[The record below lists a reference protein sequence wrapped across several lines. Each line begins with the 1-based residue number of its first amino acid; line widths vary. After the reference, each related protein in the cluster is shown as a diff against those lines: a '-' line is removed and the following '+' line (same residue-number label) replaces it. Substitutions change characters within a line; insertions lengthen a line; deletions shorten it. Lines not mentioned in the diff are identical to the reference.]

1 MITTTGGLDTRVNI
15 QQIIENQLPEF
26 LLSDSPNS
34 VEFFK
39 AYYLS
44 QEHQGGTI
52 DIIDNLDQY
61 LKLDNLTPEVVGSGT
76 TLSIGIG
83 TDDKTIFVDS
93 TKGFPKQ
100 YGLFKIND
108 EIITYSG
115 IGSTSFTGC
124 IRGFCGITTYNSSD
138 NPGQLIF
145 STSSADVGIANTTV
159 TNLSSLFLKEFY
171 KKQKFS
177 LTPELENSTFVP
189 SLNAGNF
196 IKEASTLYQSKG
208 TEESFRILFNVLYGV
223 TPKIIDL
230 ESLLLKPSAAEFIR
244 REVLVCQIISGDPL
258 KLKGQ
263 SVTKS
268 TDSATRGAVSDVEPL
283 TTKEGNLYYKVSLF
297 VGFNDVD
304 LITGTFTIPGKTK
317 AIGNIG
323 SGTSIVTVDST
334 VGFNTSGTFISG
346 INTVTYT
353 DKTINQFLN
362 CSGITSSIST
372 SSDIRADEVIFGYEN
387 GDLTKKV
394 ELRITG
400 VISDFKPVTD
410 IILSTEGEE
419 VGIRNLGEQ
428 VLNPETDKS
437 YKEINSNSWIYNTAS
452 RFQIKT
458 PYNASNRTTPELLT
472 DVDKSQ
478 LRKGDKIEI
487 LVRNEQTPQATAVV
501 DDKITGRQI
510 NLGSLTPS
518 TFVPAFGQLYDIR
531 RQLKTASSSSIPL
544 EFGNNTL
551 TSDITNIYVETTKNV
566 YAASNS
572 LPSYEIEVG
581 VAKTNASDVQNF
593 NNISNKFSEIS
604 FGLDV
609 PFITGDE
616 VIYKPTNDPIPGLE
630 SGAKYFVRVRPP
642 VGNVSNKINL
652 YISASF
658 IAKDLEEGTSTFV
671 EFGDLPTG
679 TNSGTHKFILS
690 RHSSEVIGSQKL
702 LKQFPTEPNI
712 ENGNS
717 VKTLPGKTGMLIN
730 GVEISN
736 YKSFDKIYSGP
747 LTKVSVFKKGNNYDI
762 INPPTIT
769 ISDSPTGSGTTALV
783 QPVIIGQIED
793 VQVDQQ
799 DFDID
804 SVNSITVKGGNGTG
818 AVLQP
823 IVTQRFREISFDGR
837 ERVNAIVGGVDINN
851 ETIIFNKTHNLNDG
865 QALIYD
871 SNGNDSIGINSF
883 GGANT
888 PQIGTGTTNPN
899 ATLHNG
905 AVYFPKVVGVGNSV
919 RLFPSKAD
927 FIAGINTVGFA
938 NTHLGG
944 THKFRI
950 KDGKNHLRSVKVLD
964 SGQGYANRKLFVKPV
979 GVSTI
984 RDSIYFESHGFK
996 NNELIQYSVESGGTS
1011 ISGLSTANQYRIIK
1025 LSDDEFRIAN
1035 AGVGGTITSNY
1046 KRNNYIHFNSK
1057 GDNYQ
1062 IFEYPPIELV
1072 IDAKYSK
1079 VAIALTE
1086 SLVLTPIV
1094 RGSIEQSYL
1103 YHTGT
1108 GYGSTVLNFE
1118 KKPVITITI
1127 GELGIFKPIIKEGK
1141 VIAVDIENQGQDY
1154 SAPPDLLVEGDGFG
1168 ASLRA
1173 IVENNKVINVKILN
1187 SGTGYTTEKTSIL
1200 VTPPGSESLLESN
1213 VRELNV
1219 NLARK
1224 NVKKNNDPDKSD
1236 IVSQSGSDSLGYSFV
1251 GYSANTGKEQFGDD
1265 GSTHSPIIGW
1275 AYDGN
1280 PIYGPYGHSDP
1291 MDINSKVILLTP
1303 GYVRDIGNVNDRPI
1317 GFHNGFFVED
1327 YNFDG
1332 SGDLDDKNGR
1342 YCRTP
1347 DYPNGVYAYFA
1358 GISTNSKTST
1368 LEPKF
1373 PYFIG
1378 DSYRSDPPEE
1388 NFSINQSTY
1397 DFNKKTIA
1405 RNTFPYKVADPFAN
1419 NDFIVE
1425 SNELVD
1431 QISFVDSISK
1441 GVVDDFDIIESG
1453 SGYKVGENASFDNT
1467 GTNGGGLTASIKS
1480 LTGKDLL
1487 NINTNVENWQNVVF
1501 IWDSPNQVSG
1511 YISTSHSLK
1520 QRDNIIVS
1528 GLSTTISG
1536 LTRHHQ
1542 IGITTSVAY
1551 LYKDLGTSATVGVVT
1566 DIYVSTIPSF
1576 VSVGDNIGIGAEK
1589 LKILNI
1595 FDDRNILRVT
1605 RGISGAAHSLSTQ
1618 VNYLSNYF
1626 SIPVKTSYFTS
1637 RANDVVYFNPNES
1650 IGVGTIAGTA
1660 ATVNVSRGTLTV
1672 PVSIDAQSIFLPN
1685 HPFTQNQRVSL
1696 NIPIG
1701 SNQISIS
1708 TISGLSPSPLGVSG
1722 GSVDVFV
1729 INKSK
1734 DFIGITTQIGICT
1747 NGVFFH
1753 NNGSSGVS
1761 TYFFESDYTQVT
1773 GKIEKVVS
1781 TVSISTSIS
1790 TSHGM
1795 LNNDVISLKIN
1806 PSETIGIGAS
1816 TAVRVKFN
1824 STEQKLLVDPV
1835 VFGAS
1840 SVNTTTNTLNIS
1852 SHNLITGQKIF
1863 YDGGNNQ
1870 IAGLSTGVYYTYR
1883 VDDNNFR
1890 LGDTRKDVLDEY
1902 PIIVNLTSTGGS
1914 NQEFSLIN
1922 PPISVVRDNNLKFD
1936 LSDSSLT
1943 GYDFKLFYDSKFN
1956 NEFVSTGTTTTN
1968 LIVET
1973 GTIGSATASFTLNHH
1988 TDTPNLI
1995 YYTLEKSGF
2004 ISTSDVDVVNFSQIN
2019 YETSSYNGQ
2028 YNISGV
2034 GVTTFDISL
2043 KSVPDNLSYTN
2054 LNTNIL
2060 KYSTTSKIATG
2071 GIDKMSISFGGIE
2084 YKKLPKFTGITSTNG
2099 INANIS
2105 PKSKTANRINSIN
2118 IINQG
2123 FEYASDPTLR
2133 PEALISPIVTIRD
2146 SGTLT
2151 DVSVITGGKNYII
2164 PPKLIVVDPTTNE
2177 RVDNGKL
2184 DAVLA
2189 SGGIVGVDI
2198 VDPSKGLSSL
2208 EQRIVSV
2215 DNTNGITIDTVE
2227 YDGGNNRV
2235 TCTLATPTLG
2245 FNEPPFA
2252 VGDKIFVENI
2262 EKIGTAGDG
2271 FNSDNHGFKFFTV
2284 LDNTQGS
2291 ALDATPVKVAFSL
2304 DTFTNNPGTP
2314 VLNQNGYAIL
2324 VNETDVPS
2332 FTSIQDLGL
2341 FRIGEKISVLNNNS
2355 FIPTDLKITSSV
2367 SNSIKVFGKFR
2378 LKLNDRIKG
2387 DTSGTRATINTL
2399 VENLATFDID
2409 FSLRRDSGWNDETGK
2424 LSIDSQVLPDND
2436 YYQNLSYAVQSPLE
2450 YESLINSVNSLLHPS
2465 GLKNFANVGIGST
2478 TNVGISTNDNVTVIN
2493 QDLITNTRVDQINIF
2508 DNAKDIDVS
2517 LNRSRFLEIA
2527 KKKLTSYIECKT
2539 NRVLKIDDIGSE
2551 FASSS
2556 ILGERSADIIVD
2568 SEYANLLVQTIDTLT
2583 NNIQATELTIFRDST
2598 DIFTLEKANLSN
2610 TNNSLVDI
2618 NSRIENNLSLIS
2630 IVPKIVNSNYT
2641 IKIYNSTFNT
2651 SLVGISTQSIG
2662 FIDLVGVTTT
2672 VGIGSSTNI
2681 ISVDKDELDAYKAN
2695 FEITEIS
2702 TDEKSIVDLYLTHD
2716 DTDTYKAEVFTDT
2729 GSLASFS
2736 SNFIGTFHSN
2746 ITNGILQLN
2755 YENTSSSQVSVKTK
2769 IVGFGTTASGISTY
2783 HFKDP
2788 GQADGTE
2795 RSMRLESSFLNIG
2808 VSTGGIAFD
2817 NTSPNVYAGDSP
2829 SGISSTNVS
2838 TIKSNIRVSIGDISA
2853 IHQLLTVRDGSD
2865 VYTTQY
2871 PFVSI
2876 GTTTGIGTF
2885 KSNVTDA
2892 IRIQFIPDSQWNGQ
2906 PINIQRFDEIIYT
2919 DSDKLNIAP
2928 DLTYGSITESLS
2940 IFEYVSAGDDIDK
2953 KEFDLK
2959 HKNVH
2964 IFEKTFNPS
2973 GTGINTTTGLFTIT
2987 DHFFNTGEKLI
2998 YTPTSTFTGIAGTAM
3013 QMSNGSVLPTEVF
3026 AVRETKDTFKL
3037 ATSKA
3042 NATATIPTTITFTGQ
3057 SGGNLHKLE
3066 MFKKLSK
3073 SIVLVD
3079 GLIQSPLSYT
3089 PTTTTLQSNGGT
3101 VGTGK
3106 TIFNVVGISSIIPTS
3121 ILKINDEYLRV
3132 NLVGI
3137 GTSNSGPISGIGT
3150 YNLVSAERGYVG
3162 TSTASHSDGDI
3173 VRLYSGSFNIIGS
3186 KIHFTDPP
3194 KGAATTNKNTSNLS
3208 FPQSAFDGRVYL
3220 RQDYT
3225 SNRIFDDI
3233 SQNFNGI
3240 SSSFTMKVGGANTT
3254 GISTGSTLILLNGIF
3269 QQPSTSN
3276 NAGQDYS
3283 FFQTGAG
3290 HTGITS
3296 AIFTGITT
3304 VKSNGNI
3311 GTIVQDTSDPNANQ
3325 LPRGGILVSVA
3336 STGGMGVAPLQ
3347 GAIIRPLIGAG
3358 KSISGFIGIPTT
3370 GASLAISTASYDN
3383 VSGEMQ
3389 ITTETDHNFR
3399 YPNEFVRLRDLEFT
3413 CSGYSGAG
3421 TTTIFPDT
3429 INDKP
3434 FSIISIESR
3443 HQFTANVGVSTIP
3456 HTFLG
3461 SFGPLQRTGIAS
3473 AYYADL
3479 NVGSGYF
3486 ASGIGVTVS
3495 VEDLEFEHRFV
3506 SSGINSITANSG
3518 GPFTATNADYV
3529 SSTGVLTLTIPNHG
3543 LTLSNTLGITTGGL
3557 VFTCSRDNFTTV
3569 HPYPRPTDPAAGIAL
3584 TITSVSTNQLTVNVG
3599 PGGGSGTGANVT
3611 AAIGAGGTLTFDVTG
3626 GGNGYVNPVISVSPP
3641 SYENLP
3647 VVGVSRL
3654 GVGATTELGNGTLV
3668 SVEVGSGTSVGI
3680 GTTLVSV
3687 KSFKFV
3693 NSGFGYQVGDVF
3705 KPVGLVT
3712 SSQLSQLVS
3721 DLEFTVTETFTDKFS
3736 AWDFGE
3742 FDYIDS
3748 IYSLQD
3754 GQRVRFPLKYEGNI
3768 VSFEVDK
3775 DDPQSSLIDLEPL
3788 LLIFVNGV
3796 LQNPGESY
3804 IFAGGTSIIFAVSP
3818 TVNDNIDI
3826 FFYRG
3831 TVGVDSKS
3839 VTVKQSLK
3847 RGDIVTL
3854 IKGKFD
3860 NSKPSQDSRTITNL
3874 TQSDTLKTNLY
3885 YGQGIEPNVDGKNRP
3900 LRWAKQK
3907 VNKVIEGEI
3916 VYKNRDLYEPQI
3928 FPTSKIIADVAPGDT
3943 NIFVDNAQA
3952 FDIEKIIYNSNAAS
3966 VINDGETDGLVIPSG
3981 SVVAAAITAIV
3992 SAAGTISSLSIVNGG
4007 QGYVGS
4013 STSLV
4018 IGIPTTGIGVGVGTT
4033 ATATA
4038 TITNGGI
4045 TTTTIVNSGFGY
4057 TLDIPPQVIAPTPFL
4072 QTELIQ
4078 NITAVEGF
4086 SGIIT
4091 GISTTRPTSTKL
4103 ALEFYLSKDS
4113 GNYSG
4118 LGTGDPIYIYDT
4130 TVGSGVTSLWNNNNN
4145 NVVGIGT
4152 TFLDN
4157 IYRIKEISSDGTR
4170 GLVTCFVHTGL
4181 TTSTIGNYNAA
4192 GIATVT
4198 PVGLNSESPTSLGKF
4213 SWGKLTG
4220 ITRST
4225 LPIAIGVTGSTIG
4238 LSTALGITTFPTIQR
4253 RGDGFNDSGA
4263 VGIVS

>member
-1 MITTTGGLDTRVNI
+1 MISTTGGLDTRVNI

-26 LLSDSPNS
+26 LLSESPNA

-100 YGLFKIND
+100 FGLFKIND

-124 IRGFCGITTYNSSD
+124 IRGFCGITTYNSTD
-138 NPGQLIF
+138 NPGQLVF
-145 STSSADVGIANTTV
+145 STSSASVGVANTTV

-171 KKQKFS
+171 KKQKFT

-223 TPKIIDL
+223 NPKIIDL

-244 REVLVCQIISGDPL
+244 REILVCQSISGDPL

-268 TDSATRGAVSDVEPL
+268 TDFSTRGAVSDVEPL
-283 TTKEGNLYYKVSLF
+283 TSKEGNLYYKVSLF

-304 LITGTFTIPGKTK
+304 LIQGTFTIPGKTK
-317 AIGNIG
+317 VIGNIG
-323 SGTSIVTVDST
+323 VGASVVTVDST
-334 VGFNTSGTFISG
+334 VGFSTVGNFISG

-353 DKTINQFLN
+353 DKTVNQFLN

-372 SSDIRADEVIFGYEN
+372 SSDIRADETIFGYED

-400 VISDFKPVTD
+400 VISDFKPVSD
-410 IILSTEGEE
+410 IVLINEGEE
-419 VGIRNLGEQ
+419 IGIRNLGEQ
-428 VLNPETDKS
+428 ILNPEVDKTK
-437 YKEINSNSWIYNTAS
+437 KEINSNSWIYNTAS
-452 RFQIKT
+452 RFQIQA
-458 PYNASNRTTPELLT
+458 PYNASNKSTPVLLS
-472 DVDKSQ
+472 DVDRSQ
-478 LRKGDKIEI
+478 LKKGDNIEI
-487 LVRNEQTPQATAVV
+487 LIRGEQITQATAIV
-501 DDKITGRQI
+501 DNISDRQI
-510 NLGSLTPS
+510 NLDELTAG
-518 TFVPAFGQLYDIR
+518 FVPNSNQLYDIR
-531 RQLKTASSSSIPL
+531 RKLKTTSSSEIDL
-544 EFGNNTL
+544 QFGNDIL
-551 TSDITNIYVETTKNV
+551 TSDITNIYVESNKNI

-572 LPSYEIEVG
+572 LPSYEINVG
-581 VAKTNASDVQNF
+581 VARTNASDVQNF
-593 NNISNKFSEIS
+593 NNITNKFSEIS
-604 FGLDV
+604 FRLDV

-616 VIYKPTNDPIPGLE
+616 IIYKPSGDPIPGLE
-630 SGAKYFVRVRPP
+630 SGSRYFVRVRPP
-642 VGNVSNKINL
+642 VGKVSNKINL
-652 YISASF
+652 YVSASF
-658 IAKDLEEGTSTFV
+658 IAKDLEEGTNTFV

-679 TNSGTHKFILS
+679 SGAGDHKFILS
-690 RHSSEVIGSQKL
+690 RHSSEIIKPQKL
-702 LKQFPTEPNI
+702 FKQFPIKPNI
-712 ENGNS
+712 ENGNAIE
-717 VKTLPGKTGMLIN
+717 TLPGKTGMLIN
-730 GVEISN
+730 GVEVTN
-736 YKSFDKIYSGP
+736 YKSSDRIYFGP
-747 LTKVSVFKKGNNYDI
+747 LTEVSVFKKGKNYDV
-762 INPPTIT
+762 INPPTVK
-769 ISDSPTGSGTTALV
+769 ISDSPTGSGTTALA
-783 QPVIIGQIED
+783 QPVIIGKIED

-799 DFDID
+799 NYDID
-804 SVNSITVKGGNGTG
+804 SVGSITVKGGNGIG

-823 IVTQRFREISFDGR
+823 IVTQRFRELSFDGR
-837 ERVNAIVGGVDINN
+837 QKVNAIVGGVDIDN
-851 ETIIFNKTHNLNDG
+851 ETITFNTTHNLNDG
-865 QALIYD
+865 QALVYD
-871 SNGNDSIGINSF
+871 SNGNPPIGINT
-883 GGANT
+883 GGSNLAKVGIDT
-888 PQIGTGTTNPN
+888 S
-899 ATLHNG
+899 LHHG
-905 AVYFPKVVGVGNSV
+905 AVYFPKIIGIGNSV
-919 RLFPSKAD
+919 KLFSSKAD
-927 FIAGINTVGFA
+927 FISGINTVGFTTI
-938 NTHLGG
+938 NTSGV
-944 THKFRI
+944 HKFRL
-950 KDGKNHLRSVKVLD
+950 KDGKNHLRSVKVLN
-964 SGQGYANRKLFVKPV
+964 SGEGYANRKLLVKPV
-979 GVSTI
+979 GISTI
-984 RDSIYFESHGFK
+984 KDTVHFKDHGFK
-996 NNELIQYSVESGGTS
+996 DNELVQYSVESGGTV
-1011 ISGLSTANQYRIIK
+1011 ITGLSTTNQYRIIK
-1025 LSDDEFRIAN
+1025 VNDDKFRIAN
-1035 AGVGGTITSNY
+1035 AGIGGTITSNY
-1046 KRNNYIHFNSK
+1046 DRNNYVKFDSI
-1057 GDNYQ
+1057 GDGHQ
-1062 IFEYPPIELV
+1062 IFEYPPVQLV
-1072 IDAKYSK
+1072 VDVKYSK
-1079 VAIALTE
+1079 VAVALTE
-1086 SLVLTPIV
+1086 SLTLTPII
-1094 RGSIEQSYL
+1094 RGNIEQTYL
-1103 YHTGT
+1103 YHAGT

-1118 KKPVITITI
+1118 KKPTITI
-1127 GELGIFKPIIKEGK
+1127 KTGQLGVFKPLIKEGK
-1141 VIAVDIENQGQDY
+1141 LIAVDIENQGEDY
-1154 SAPPDLLVEGDGFG
+1154 NAAPDLLIEGDGFG
-1168 ASLRA
+1168 ASVRA
-1173 IVENNKVINVKILN
+1173 IVESGKITDVKILN
-1187 SGTGYTTEKTSIL
+1187 SGTGYTQDKTSIL
-1200 VTPPGSESLLESN
+1200 VTSPGSEALLESK
-1213 VRELNV
+1213 VRILNV
-1219 NLARK
+1219 NNYRFAEEL
-1224 NVKKNNDPDKSD
+1224 DSSDKSA
-1236 IVSQSGSDSLGYSFV
+1236 ILSEVGSNGLSYSFV
-1251 GYSANTGKEQFGDD
+1251 GYSVGIGKTSFGDD
-1265 GSTHSPIIGW
+1265 GTSHSPIIGW

-1291 MDINSKVILLTP
+1291 MDDNSSIILLTP
-1303 GYVRDIGNVNDRPI
+1303 GYVKNVGIVSDRPT
-1317 GFHNGFFVED
+1317 GFSEGFFIED
-1327 YNFDG
+1327 HSFNG
-1332 SGDLDDKNGR
+1332 SGDLDESNGR

-1347 DYPNGVYAYFA
+1347 DYPNGVYAYFV
-1358 GISTNSKTST
+1358 GVSTNLTTGK

-1378 DSYRSDPPEE
+1378 DTYRSDPPEE
-1388 NFSINQSTY
+1388 NFLINQSTY

-1405 RNTFPYKVADPFAN
+1405 RNTFPYKVADKFAD

-1441 GVVDDFDIIESG
+1441 GVVDSFDIIESG
-1453 SGYKVGENASFDNT
+1453 SGYKIGENASFDNT

-1480 LTGKDLL
+1480 LTGKNLL
-1487 NINTNVENWQNVVF
+1487 DINTNVENWQNVVF
-1501 IWDSPNQVSG
+1501 TWNSPNQVSG

-1520 QRDNIIVS
+1520 EKDNIIVS

-1536 LTRHHQ
+1536 LTRNHQ
-1542 IGITTSVAY
+1542 IGITTSVAF
-1551 LYKDLGTSATVGVVT
+1551 LYKDLGNSEGATVGVVT

-1576 VSVGDNIGIGAEK
+1576 VSVGSSIGIGTEK

-1605 RGISGAAHSLSTQ
+1605 RGESGVAHTLSTQ

-1626 SIPVKTSYFTS
+1626 SIPVKTSYFES
-1637 RANDVVYFNPNES
+1637 RVNDIVYFNPNES
-1650 IGVGTIAGTA
+1650 IGVGTIVGSAT
-1660 ATVNVSRGTLTV
+1660 TVNVSRGILTV
-1672 PVSIDAQSIFLPN
+1672 PISVDAQSIFIPN
-1685 HPFTQNQRVSL
+1685 HPFTQNQQVSL
-1696 NIPIG
+1696 NIPTG
-1701 SNQISIS
+1701 GNVLSIS
-1708 TISGLSPSPLGVSG
+1708 TISNLSPQDLGVSG
-1722 GSVDVFV
+1722 GSVNVFV

-1734 DFIGITTQIGICT
+1734 DYIGLTTQIGICT

-1753 NNGSSGVS
+1753 DNSSNKFD
-1761 TYFFESDYTQVT
+1761 YFFESNYTQVT

-1781 TVSISTSIS
+1781 TLSISTSIS

-1795 LNNDVISLKIN
+1795 LNNDVISLSLN
-1806 PSETIGIGAS
+1806 PNETVGIGTS

-1824 STEQKLLVDPV
+1824 SKEQKLLVNPV
-1835 VFGAS
+1835 TFGAS
-1840 SVNTTTNTLNIS
+1840 SVNTTTNTITIS
-1852 SHNLITGQKIF
+1852 DHNLITGQKIF

-1870 IAGLSTGVYYTYR
+1870 ITGLSTGVYYTYR

-1890 LGDTRKDVLDEY
+1890 LGETRKDVLEDY
-1902 PIIVNLTSTGGS
+1902 PIIINLTGTGGTG
-1914 NQEFSLIN
+1914 QEFSLIN
-1922 PPISVVRDNNLKFD
+1922 PPISVIRDNNLKFD

-1943 GYDFKLFYDSKFN
+1943 GYNFKLFYDSKFN

-1968 LIVET
+1968 LITRT
-1973 GTIGSATASFTLNHH
+1973 GTIGSGTASLTLNHNI
-1988 TDTPNLI
+1988 DTPNLI

-2004 ISTSDVDVVNFSQIN
+2004 ISTSDIDVNNFSQIN
-2019 YETSSYNGQ
+2019 YEESPYNGE
-2028 YNISGV
+2028 YSISGV

-2043 KSVPDNLSYTN
+2043 KSVPNSLNYTTS
-2054 LNTNIL
+2054 NTNTL
-2060 KYSTTSKIATG
+2060 KYTTLSKTATG
-2071 GIDKMSISFGGIE
+2071 GIDKMLISFGGIE
-2084 YKKLPKFTGITSTNG
+2084 YKKLPIFTGITSTNG

-2105 PKSKTANRINSIN
+2105 PKSKTANRINSVN

-2133 PEALISPIVTIRD
+2133 PEVLISPIITIRD
-2146 SGTLT
+2146 SGTLST
-2151 DVSVITGGKNYII
+2151 VSIISSGKNYII

-2177 RVDNGKL
+2177 RVNNGML
-2184 DAVLA
+2184 EAVLS
-2189 SGGIVGVDI
+2189 SGGIVDVKI
-2198 VDPSKGLSSL
+2198 IDPPKGLSSL

-2215 DNTNGITIDTVE
+2215 DNTNGITIDSVT
-2227 YDGGNNRV
+2227 YDSVNNRV
-2235 TCTLATPTLG
+2235 LCTLATPTLG
-2245 FNEPPFA
+2245 FNQAPFLA
-2252 VGDKIFVENI
+2252 GDKIFVENI
-2262 EKIGTAGDG
+2262 LKSGTSGDG
-2271 FNSDNHGFKFFTV
+2271 FNSNDHGFKFFNV
-2284 LDNTQGS
+2284 LPNTEGS
-2291 ALDATPVKVAFSL
+2291 QLDSNPVVVAFSL
-2304 DTFTNNPGTP
+2304 DNFTNDPGTP
-2314 VLNQNGYAIL
+2314 ITTQDGYAIMIR
-2324 VNETDVPS
+2324 ESDVPS
-2332 FTSIQDLGL
+2332 FTSTQKLGF
-2341 FRIGEKISVLNNNS
+2341 FRIGEKISVLKNNS
-2355 FIPTDLKITSSV
+2355 FIPTDLKITSSLA
-2367 SNSIKVFGKFR
+2367 NSIKIFGKFR
-2378 LKLNDRIKG
+2378 LNVNDRIKG
-2387 DTSGTRATINTL
+2387 ETTGTRATINTL
-2399 VENLATFDID
+2399 IENLATFDVD
-2409 FSLRRDSGWNDETGK
+2409 YALRKDTGWNDDIGK
-2424 LSIDSQVLPDND
+2424 LSSDSQVLADND

-2450 YESLINSVNSLLHPS
+2450 YETLVNSVNRLLHPS

-2478 TNVGISTNDNVTVIN
+2478 TKAGISTDTNVTMIN
-2493 QDLITNTRVDQINIF
+2493 QDLITHNRVDEINIF
-2508 DNAKDIDVS
+2508 DNAKDVDVS
-2517 LNRSRFLEIA
+2517 LNRSRFLEIQN
-2527 KKKLTSYIECKT
+2527 KKLTSYIECKT
-2539 NRVLKIDDIGSE
+2539 NRVLKIDDISSE

-2556 ILGERSADIIVD
+2556 VLGQKSPNIILDD
-2568 SEYANLLVQTIDTLT
+2568 EYNNLLVQIIDTAT
-2583 NNIQATELTIFRDST
+2583 NNIQSTELTIFRDST
-2598 DIFTLEKANLSN
+2598 DIFTLEKANVSN
-2610 TNNSLVDI
+2610 TNDSLIDVR
-2618 NSRIENNLSLIS
+2618 SKIEDNISILSLL
-2630 IVPKIVNSNYT
+2630 PKVVNSNFA
-2641 IKIYNSTFNT
+2641 IKIYDSSFNT
-2651 SLVGISTQSIG
+2651 SSIGISTQSVG

-2672 VGIGSSTNI
+2672 VGIGTSTNI
-2681 ISVDKDELDAYKAN
+2681 ISVDKDKLDAYKAN
-2695 FEITEIS
+2695 FEITDNV

-2716 DTDTYKAEVFTDT
+2716 DTDAYKAEVFTDT

-2746 ITNGILQLN
+2746 ISGGILSLN
-2755 YENTSSSQVSVKTK
+2755 YENTSTNQVSVRTK
-2769 IVGFGTTASGISTY
+2769 IVGFGTTASGISTFR
-2783 HFKDP
+2783 FKDS

-2795 RSMRLESSFLNIG
+2795 RSMKFESSFLNIG
-2808 VSTGGIAFD
+2808 VSTGGTAFD
-2817 NTSPNVYAGDSP
+2817 ATSPGVYVGDSP
-2829 SGISSTNVS
+2829 SGISSTVVS
-2838 TIKSNIRVSIGDISA
+2838 TIKSNIRVSIGETSA
-2853 IHQLLTVRDGSD
+2853 IHQLLTVWDGND
-2865 VYTTQY
+2865 AYTTQY

-2885 KSNVTDA
+2885 TSNVTDA
-2892 IRIQFIPDSQWNGQ
+2892 IRIQFIPDAQWNGQ
-2906 PINIQRFDEIIYT
+2906 SINIQRFDEIIYT

-2928 DLTYGSITESLS
+2928 DLTYGAITESLS
-2940 IFEYVSAGDDIDK
+2940 TFEFISAGNQLDK
-2953 KEFDLK
+2953 TDFDLK
-2959 HKNVH
+2959 HNDIP

-3013 QMSNGSVLPTEVF
+3013 QMSNGSPLPTEVF

-3037 ATSKA
+3037 ATSRA
-3042 NATATIPTTITFTGQ
+3042 NALATTPTTITFTGQ

-3066 MFKKLSK
+3066 MFKKLEK
-3073 SIVLVD
+3073 SVILID
-3079 GLIQSPLSYT
+3079 GVIQSPLSFT
-3089 PTTTTLQSNGGT
+3089 PTTTTLQSNNGT
-3101 VGTGK
+3101 VGIGT
-3106 TIFNVVGISSIIPTS
+3106 TIFNVVGLSSIVPNS
-3121 ILKINDEYLRV
+3121 ILKINDEYLKV

-3150 YNLVSAERGYVG
+3150 YNLVTAERGYVG
-3162 TSTASHSDGDI
+3162 TSTASHSDGDT
-3173 VRLYSGSFNIIGS
+3173 VRVYSGSFNIVGS
-3186 KIHFTDPP
+3186 KVHFTDPP
-3194 KGAATTNKNTSNLS
+3194 KGAATTLKNSSNLDFIRS
-3208 FPQSAFDGRVYL
+3208 SFDGRVYL

-3225 SNRIFDDI
+3225 NNRIFDDI
-3233 SQNFNGI
+3233 SQSFNGI

-3254 GISTGSTLILLNGIF
+3254 GIATGSTLVLLNGIF

-3276 NAGQDYS
+3276 NSDQDYS
-3283 FFQTGAG
+3283 FIQTGAG
-3290 HTGITS
+3290 HTGITT
-3296 AIFTGITT
+3296 AVFTGITT
-3304 VKSNGNI
+3304 VKSDGST
-3311 GTIVQDTSDPNANQ
+3311 GTIVQNTSDSNANK
-3325 LPRGGILVSVA
+3325 LPRGGIIVSVA

-3370 GASLAISTASYDN
+3370 GASLAISTATYDN
-3383 VSGEMQ
+3383 VSGELQ

-3399 YPNEFVRLRDLEFT
+3399 YPNEFVQLRNLEFAGNI
-3413 CSGYSGAG
+3413 SGTG
-3421 TTTIFPDT
+3421 TSTIFPDT
-3429 INDKP
+3429 ASDKP

-3443 HQFTANVGVSTIP
+3443 HQFTASVGVGTTT
-3456 HTFLG
+3456 HAFLG
-3461 SFGPLQRTGIAS
+3461 SFGPLNRTGIAS

-3506 SSGINSITANSG
+3506 SSGINSITSNVG
-3518 GPFTATNADYV
+3518 GAFTATNAEYV

-3543 LTLSNTLGITTGGL
+3543 LTTSNTIGIATGGL

-3569 HPYPRPTDPAAGIAL
+3569 HPYPRTTDPAHNANLAIGSTSIN
-3584 TITSVSTNQLTVNVG
+3584 TITVNVG
-3599 PGGGSGTGANVT
+3599 PGGGAGTGANVT
-3611 AAIGAGGTLTFDVTG
+3611 AVVGAGGTLTFDITSG
-3626 GGNGYVNPVISVSPP
+3626 GSGYVNPVISVSPP

-3654 GVGATTELGNGTLV
+3654 GVGATTELGNGTLI

-3687 KSFKFV
+3687 KSFKIV
-3693 NSGFGYQVGDVF
+3693 NPGFGYQVGDVF

-3736 AWDFGE
+3736 SWDFGE

-3754 GQRVRFPLKYEGNI
+3754 GKRTRFPLIYEGEI

-3775 DDPQSSLIDLEPL
+3775 NDPLSSLIELEPL
-3788 LLIFVNGV
+3788 LLIFVNGI

-3804 IFAGGTSIIFAVSP
+3804 IFEGGTSIVFAVPP
-3818 TVNDNIDI
+3818 TVDDNIDI

-3831 TVGVDSKS
+3831 TIGVDSLLVS
-3839 VTVKQSLK
+3839 VRQSLK
-3847 RGDIVTL
+3847 KGDNVKL
-3854 IKGKFD
+3854 LKGNFT

-3874 TQSDTLKTNLY
+3874 VQSDTIKTNLY
-3885 YGQGIEPNVDGKNRP
+3885 FGQGIEPNVGGKSRP
-3900 LRWAKQK
+3900 LKWAKQK
-3907 VNKVIEGEI
+3907 VNKVIDGDI
-3916 VYKNRDLYEPQI
+3916 VYKNRNLYEPLVY
-3928 FPTSKIIADVAPGDT
+3928 PTSKIIADVSSTDT
-3943 NIFVDNAQA
+3943 NIFVDNAQF
-3952 FDIEKIIYNSNAAS
+3952 FDEDGLISN
-3966 VINDGETDGLVIPSG
+3966 NKTDGLIIPSG

-4045 TTTTIVNSGFGY
+4045 TTTTIVNPGFGY
-4057 TLDIPPQVIAPTPFL
+4057 TSDITPQVIAPTPFL

-4078 NITAVEGF
+4078 NITTVEGF

-4113 GNYSG
+4113 GNYSDLLVG
-4118 LGTGDPIYIYDT
+4118 YPIYIYDT

-4157 IYRIKEISSDGTR
+4157 VYRIKEISSVGTR

-4192 GIATVT
+4192 GIATAT

-4213 SWGKLTG
+4213 SWGRLTG

-4253 RGDGFNDSGA
+4253 RGEGLNDSGA
-4263 VGIVS
+4263 LDI

>member
-26 LLSDSPNS
+26 LLSESPNS

-124 IRGFCGITTYNSSD
+124 IRGFCGITTYNSPD

-145 STSSADVGIANTTV
+145 STSSASVGLANTTV

-223 TPKIIDL
+223 NPKIVDL

-283 TTKEGNLYYKVSLF
+283 TTKEGNLPLPIYYKVSLF

-304 LITGTFTIPGKTK
+304 LITGTFTIPGRTRV
-317 AIGNIG
+317 IGNTGIG
-323 SGTSIVTVDST
+323 ASVVTVDST

-362 CSGITSSIST
+362 CSGITSAIST
-372 SSDIRADEVIFGYEN
+372 STDIRADEVIFGYEN
-387 GDLTKKV
+387 GDLNKKV
-394 ELRITG
+394 ELRVTG

-410 IILSTEGEE
+410 IILTTEGEE

-437 YKEINSNSWIYNTAS
+437 KKQTNSNSWIYNTAS

-458 PYNASNRTTPELLT
+458 PYNTSNKTTPELLT
-472 DVDKSQ
+472 KVDKSQ
-478 LRKGDKIEI
+478 LKKGDKVEI
-487 LVRNEQTPQATAVV
+487 LIRNEQIPEATAVV
-501 DDKITGRQI
+501 DGITGGNQV
-510 NLGSLTPS
+510 NLGSVPVS
-518 TFVPAFGQLYDIR
+518 FRPAFGQLYDIR
-531 RQLKTASSSSIPL
+531 RQLKTASSSNIPL
-544 EFGNNTL
+544 EFGNDTL
-551 TSDITNIYVETTKNV
+551 TSDVTNVYVESTKNV

-616 VIYKPTNDPIPGLE
+616 VIYESTNDPIPGLE

-642 VGNVSNKINL
+642 VGKVSNKINL
-652 YISASF
+652 YVSSSF

-679 TNSGTHKFILS
+679 TKAGTHKFILS

-702 LKQFPTEPNI
+702 LKQFPIEPNI

-736 YKSFDKIYSGP
+736 YKSPDKIYSGP
-747 LTKVSVFKKGNNYDI
+747 LTKVSVFKKGKNYDV
-762 INPPTIT
+762 INPPTVT

-799 DFDID
+799 NYDID
-804 SVNSITVKGGNGTG
+804 SVGSITVKGGNGTG

-837 ERVNAIVGGVDINN
+837 QKVNAIVGGVDIDN
-851 ETIIFNKTHNLNDG
+851 ETITFNTTHNLNDG
-865 QALIYD
+865 QALVYD
-871 SNGNDSIGINSF
+871 SNGNPPIGINT
-883 GGANT
+883 GGSNLAKVGIDT
-888 PQIGTGTTNPN
+888 S
-899 ATLHNG
+899 LHDG
-905 AVYFPKVVGVGNSV
+905 AVYFPKIIGIGNSV

-927 FIAGINTVGFA
+927 FVAGINTVGFTTI
-938 NTHLGG
+938 NTGG
-944 THKFRI
+944 VHKFRL

-984 RDSIYFESHGFK
+984 RDSISFESHGFK
-996 NNELIQYSVESGGTS
+996 NNELIQYSVESGGTA

-1025 LSDDEFRIAN
+1025 LSDNEFRIAN

-1046 KRNNYIHFNSK
+1046 ERNNYIHFNSK
-1057 GDNYQ
+1057 GDGYQ

-1094 RGSIEQSYL
+1094 RGSIDQSYL

-1118 KKPVITITI
+1118 KKPVITIKI

-1141 VIAVDIENQGQDY
+1141 VIAVDIENQGKDY

-1173 IVENNKVINVKILN
+1173 IVENGKVTDVKILN
-1187 SGTGYTTEKTSIL
+1187 SGTGYTTEETSIL
-1200 VTPPGSESLLESN
+1200 VTPPGSEALLESN
-1213 VRELNV
+1213 VRQLNV

-1224 NVKKNNDPDKSD
+1224 NVKENDDPDKSD
-1236 IVSQSGSDSLGYSFV
+1236 IVSESGSDSLGYSFV
-1251 GYSANTGKEQFGDD
+1251 GYSAEVGKEQFGDD

-1291 MDINSKVILLTP
+1291 MDINSNIILLTP

-1317 GFHNGFFVED
+1317 GFPDGFFIED

-1347 DYPNGVYAYFA
+1347 DYPNGVYAYFV

-1388 NFSINQSTY
+1388 NFSINQATY

-1480 LTGKDLL
+1480 LTGKDIL

-1501 IWDSPNQVSG
+1501 IWESPNKVSG

-1542 IGITTSVAY
+1542 IGITTSVAN
-1551 LYKDLGTSATVGVVT
+1551 LYKDLGSSTDTFGTSLAVGMVT

-1576 VSVGDNIGIGAEK
+1576 VSVGSSISIGTEK

-1605 RGISGAAHSLSTQ
+1605 RGVSGVAHSLSTE
-1618 VNYLSNYF
+1618 VNYLSNYI

-1650 IGVGTIAGTA
+1650 IGVGTIAGA
-1660 ATVNVSRGTLTV
+1660 ATTVNVSRGTLTV

-1696 NIPIG
+1696 NIPNG
-1701 SNQISIS
+1701 KNQLSIS
-1708 TISGLSPSPLGVSG
+1708 TISGLSPSPLGVVG
-1722 GSVDVFV
+1722 GSVDVFI

-1734 DFIGITTQIGICT
+1734 DYIGITTQIGICT

-1753 NNGSSGVS
+1753 NNASNSD
-1761 TYFFESDYTQVT
+1761 TYFFKSDYTQVT

-1795 LNNDVISLKIN
+1795 LNSDVISLKIN
-1806 PSETIGIGAS
+1806 PSETVGIGTS

-1840 SVNTTTNTLNIS
+1840 SVNTTTNTINIS

-1943 GYDFKLFYDSKFN
+1943 GYNFKLFYDSKFN

-1968 LIVET
+1968 LIVQT
-1973 GTIGSATASFTLNHH
+1973 GTIGSAGASFTLNHH
-1988 TDTPNLI
+1988 TETPNLI

-2019 YETSSYNGQ
+2019 YETSPYNGQ

-2043 KSVPDNLSYTN
+2043 KSVPDTLSYTN
-2054 LNTNIL
+2054 SNTNTL
-2060 KYSTTSKIATG
+2060 KYSTTSKTATG
-2071 GIDKMSISFGGIE
+2071 GIDKMTISFGGIE

-2099 INANIS
+2099 IDGNIS
-2105 PKSKTANRINSIN
+2105 PKSKTANRINSVN

-2133 PEALISPIVTIRD
+2133 PEALISPIVTIRN

-2151 DVSVITGGKNYII
+2151 GVSVITGGKNYII

-2177 RVDNGKL
+2177 RVDNGML
-2184 DAVLA
+2184 DAVLS
-2189 SGGIVGVDI
+2189 SGGVVGVDV
-2198 VDPSKGLSSL
+2198 VDPPKGLSSL
-2208 EQRIVSV
+2208 EQRIVSI

-2227 YDGGNNRV
+2227 YDAGNNRV

-2245 FNEPPFA
+2245 FDEPPFA

-2271 FNSDNHGFKFFTV
+2271 FNSADHGFKFFTV
-2284 LDNTQGS
+2284 LSNTEGS
-2291 ALDATPVKVAFSL
+2291 SLDLTPVKVAFSL
-2304 DTFTNNPGTP
+2304 DTFTNNPGAP
-2314 VLNQNGYAIL
+2314 VLNQSGYAII
-2324 VNETDVPS
+2324 VKESDVPS
-2332 FTSIQDLGL
+2332 FTSTQDLGL
-2341 FRIGEKISVLNNNS
+2341 FRVGEKVSVLNNNS

-2367 SNSIKVFGKFR
+2367 ANSIKVFGKFR
-2378 LKLNDRIKG
+2378 LKLGDRIKG
-2387 DTSGTRATINTL
+2387 DTTGTRATINTL

-2409 FSLRRDSGWNDETGK
+2409 FALRRDSGWNDETGK
-2424 LSIDSQVLPDND
+2424 LSLDSQVLADND

-2478 TNVGISTNDNVTVIN
+2478 ARVGISTDNNVTVIN
-2493 QDLITNTRVDQINIF
+2493 QDLITNTRVDEINIF
-2508 DNAKDIDVS
+2508 DNAKDVDVS
-2517 LNRSRFLEIA
+2517 LNRSRFLEL
-2527 KKKLTSYIECKT
+2527 KSKKLTSYIECIT
-2539 NRVLKIDDIGSE
+2539 NRVLKIDDISSE

-2556 ILGERSADIIVD
+2556 VLGERSPDIIVD
-2568 SEYANLLVQTIDTLT
+2568 SEYANLLVQAIDSLT
-2583 NNIQATELTIFRDST
+2583 GDIQATELTIFRDST

-2610 TNNSLVDI
+2610 TSNSLIDI
-2618 NSRIENNLSLIS
+2618 DSRIENNLSLVS
-2630 IVPKIVNSNYT
+2630 INPKVVNSNYA
-2641 IKIYNSTFNT
+2641 IKIYNTTFNS
-2651 SLVGISTQSIG
+2651 SLIGISTQSIG

-2681 ISVDKDELDAYKAN
+2681 ISVNKDELDAYKAN

-2746 ITNGILQLN
+2746 ITNGVLQLN

-2769 IVGFGTTASGISTY
+2769 IVGFGTTASGIST
-2783 HFKDP
+2783 HRFKNP

-2795 RSMRLESSFLNIG
+2795 RSMRMESSFLNIG
-2808 VSTGGIAFD
+2808 VSTGGTAFD
-2817 NTSPNVYAGDSP
+2817 NTTPGVYAGDSP

-2838 TIKSNIRVSIGDISA
+2838 TIKSNIRVSIGETSA
-2853 IHQLLTVRDGSD
+2853 IHQLLTIRDGSD

-2906 PINIQRFDEIIYT
+2906 EINIQRYDEIIYT
-2919 DSDKLNIAP
+2919 DSDALNVAP

-2940 IFEYVSAGDDIDK
+2940 IFEYISAGNDLDK
-2953 KEFDLK
+2953 TVFDLK
-2959 HKNVH
+2959 HDDVP

-2987 DHFFNTGEKLI
+2987 DHFFETGEKLI

-3013 QMSNGSVLPTEVF
+3013 QMSNGSPLPTEVF

-3037 ATSKA
+3037 ATSRA
-3042 NATATIPTTITFTGQ
+3042 NALATIPTTITFTGQ

-3073 SIVLVD
+3073 SVILVD

-3089 PTTTTLQSNGGT
+3089 PSSTTLQSNGGT

-3150 YNLVSAERGYVG
+3150 YNLVSAQRGYVG
-3162 TSTASHSDGDI
+3162 TTTASHSDGDT

-3194 KGAATTNKNTSNLS
+3194 KGAATTNKNASNLS
-3208 FPQSAFDGRVYL
+3208 FPQSTFDGRVYL

-3225 SNRIFDDI
+3225 NNRIFDDI

-3254 GISTGSTLILLNGIF
+3254 GITTGSTLILLNGIF

-3276 NAGQDYS
+3276 NSDQDYS

-3304 VKSNGNI
+3304 VKSDGSL
-3311 GTIVQDTSDPNANQ
+3311 GTIVQNTSDVNSNQ
-3325 LPRGGILVSVA
+3325 LPRGGIVVSVA

-3461 SFGPLQRTGIAS
+3461 SFGPLGRTGIAS

-3518 GPFTATNADYV
+3518 GPFTATNAEYV

-3543 LTLSNTLGITTGGL
+3543 LTVSNTLGITTGGL

-3569 HPYPRPTDPAAGIAL
+3569 HPYPRPTDPAAGVAL

-3611 AAIGAGGTLTFDVTG
+3611 AAVGAGGTLTFDVTNG
-3626 GGNGYVNPVISVSPP
+3626 GSGYVNPVITVSPP

-3687 KSFKFV
+3687 KSFKIV
-3693 NSGFGYQVGDVF
+3693 NPGFGYKVGDVF

-3736 AWDFGE
+3736 SWDFGE

-3768 VSFEVDK
+3768 VSFEKDE

-3804 IFAGGTSIIFAVSP
+3804 IFEGGTSIIFAVAP
-3818 TVNDNIDI
+3818 TVDDNIDI

-3831 TVGVDSKS
+3831 TIGVDSKS
-3839 VTVKQSLK
+3839 VTVKQSVK
-3847 RGDIVTL
+3847 RGDVITL
-3854 IKGKFD
+3854 IKGKFA
-3860 NSKPSQDSRTITNL
+3860 NTKPSQDPRTITSL
-3874 TQSDTLKTNLY
+3874 PQSDTVKTNLY
-3885 YGQGIEPNVDGKNRP
+3885 YGQGIEPNVGGKFRP

-3907 VNKVIEGEI
+3907 VNKVIDGEI
-3916 VYKNRDLYEPQI
+3916 VYKNRNLYEPLI
-3928 FPTSKIIADVAPGDT
+3928 YPTSRIIADVAPGDT
-3943 NIFVDNAQA
+3943 NISVDNAQ
-3952 FDIEKIIYNSNAAS
+3952 FFNEDGIISSNK
-3966 VINDGETDGLVIPSG
+3966 VDGLIIPSG

-4045 TTTTIVNSGFGY
+4045 TTTTIVNPGFGY
-4057 TLDIPPQVIAPTPFL
+4057 TSDTPPQVIAPTPLL

-4078 NITAVEGF
+4078 NITSVEGF
-4086 SGIIT
+4086 SGIVT

-4113 GNYSG
+4113 GTYAN
-4118 LGTGDPIYIYDT
+4118 LGVGDPIYIYDT
-4130 TVGSGVTSLWNNNNN
+4130 TVGSGVTSLWNNNNS

-4157 IYRIKEISSDGTR
+4157 VYRIKEISSDGTR

-4192 GIATVT
+4192 GIATVS
-4198 PVGLNSESPTSLGKF
+4198 PIGINSQSPTPLGKF
-4213 SWGKLTG
+4213 SWGRLTG
-4220 ITRST
+4220 VTRST

-4253 RGDGFNDSGA
+4253 RGEGLNDSGA
-4263 VGIVS
+4263 LDI